1 MCLESRL
8 YGGTYTK
15 TTAVLYVLLSLTNK
29 KGASSVQG
37 KRGHDHFFFP
47 RGFWEGDGFYF
58 VLFCLHCFRVQC
70 CFCFPVCFFLSFLF
84 RCATLWTP
92 EAYLHDYRPL
102 KSLRASV
109 LAACGFMNFQGFSTT
124 GGWSRSR
131 ANEGGPIF
139 VVTWLVSPS
148 SSG

>member
-1 MCLESRL
+1 M
-8 YGGTYTK
+8 
-15 TTAVLYVLLSLTNK
+15 SL
-29 KGASSVQG
+29 
-37 KRGHDHFFFP
+37 FC
-47 RGFWEGDGFYF
+47 F
-58 VLFCLHCFRVQC
+58 VLFALFSCAVLFL
-70 CFCFPVCFFLSFLF
+70 FSGLFFLSFLF